1 MHDFSSDAIGRDV
14 SLKELP
20 YWSEIDLQTLSGELK
35 ARLKE
40 VNTKIARDNTRG
52 VYNKRLLNV
61 RTYLECFRNK
71 AVQELNNHY
80 QDNKLPK
87 AQEELTSLKKQL
99 NEQKYQCQKLQN
111 LLVNFQR
118 LLAYRFGAEAIQEI
132 AAEATSLTP
141 SL

>member
-1 MHDFSSDAIGRDV
+1 MHDFPSNAIGRDV

-141 SL
+141 

>member
-1 MHDFSSDAIGRDV
+1 MHDFFSDAFGRDV
-14 SLKELP
+14 SLQELP

-61 RTYLECFRNK
+61 RTYLECYRNK
-71 AVQELNNHY
+71 AVEELSNHY
-80 QDNKLPK
+80 QDNKLPR
-87 AQEELTSLKKQL
+87 AQAELTSLKKQL
-99 NEQKYQCQKLQN
+99 NEQKYKCQELQN

-118 LLAYRFGAEAIQEI
+118 LLAYRFGAEAIQEV
-132 AAEATSLTP
+132 AAKAASLTP
-141 SL
+141 S

>member
-1 MHDFSSDAIGRDV
+1 MHDFGSDAFGRDV
-14 SLKELP
+14 SLQELP

-35 ARLKE
+35 ALLKE

-52 VYNKRLLNV
+52 VYNKRLLNA

-118 LLAYRFGAEAIQEI
+118 LLTYRFGAEAIQEI

-141 SL
+141 SS